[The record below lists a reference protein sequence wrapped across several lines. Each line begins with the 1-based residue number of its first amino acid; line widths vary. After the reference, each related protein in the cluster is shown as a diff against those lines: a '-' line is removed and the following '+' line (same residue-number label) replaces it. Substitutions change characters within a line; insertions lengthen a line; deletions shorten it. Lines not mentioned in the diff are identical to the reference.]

1 MASDTIAVTR
11 RFDKNLL
18 IEFDSTADAIGISPT
33 SAMTVF
39 MKQFVAHRGF
49 PFEVKVP
56 VPTKDEYIREM
67 DEIFAE
73 MRAGKAEAHELIE
86 VWP

>member
-1 MASDTIAVTR
+1 MASSTVAVTR
-11 RFDKNLL
+11 RFDKDLL
-18 IEFDSTADAIGISPT
+18 VEFDSTADAIGISPT

-56 VPTKDEYIREM
+56 VPRKDEYIQEM
-67 DEIFAE
+67 DEVFAE
-73 MRAGKAEAHELIE
+73 MRAGRAEAHELVE
-86 VWP
+86 V

>member
-1 MASDTIAVTR
+1 
-11 RFDKNLL
+11 
-18 IEFDSTADAIGISPT
+18 
-33 SAMTVF
+33 MTVF

-86 VWP
+86 V